1 MAPVRHR
8 RNRPE
13 GHCVPKAFTPVPPM
27 PMQLVMVF
35 VCKTNFRFA
44 VPMEGGREAL
54 VVFKPVRMLVYCPSC
69 SGRHVYAVK
78 EGKLGEWDGERLHN
92 VA

>member
-1 MAPVRHR
+1 MVPVRHR

-13 GHCVPKAFTPVPPM
+13 GHDVPKAFTASGA

-35 VCKTNFRFA
+35 VCKTNFRTFA

-54 VVFKPVRMLVYCPSC
+54 VVFKPVRMLVHCPSC
-69 SGRHVYAVK
+69 SGRHVYAAK